1 MTQDRVKSFGLVPPA
16 QSHLELPV
24 ACESIP
30 AGFPSPNGGYIDGN
44 LDVNQFLVSHPS
56 STYVYQVTGDSMI
69 EAGIMPDD
77 FVLVDSSI
85 QVRSGDVVV
94 ASIDGEF
101 TIKKLE
107 VGPPPRLVPCN
118 CLYQPVQI
126 DEGAEVTIIGP
137 VISVIRTYH

>member
-1 MTQDRVKSFGLVPPA
+1 MSQDRVTSLGLVPPA
-16 QSHLELPV
+16 RSHVELPV

-30 AGFPSPNGGYIDGN
+30 AGFPSPISGYVDGN
-44 LDVNQFLVSHPS
+44 IDVNQFLVSNPT

-85 QVRSGDVVV
+85 QVHSGDVVV

-107 VGPPPRLVPCN
+107 IGPPPRLVPCN
-118 CLYQPVQI
+118 CLYQPVKI
-126 DEGAEVTIIGP
+126 DEGSEVTIIGP
-137 VISVIRTYH
+137 VISVIRKYH